1 MMSVK
6 KMSKKSKEGKIDAI
20 YLLPGFLI
28 KKKLD

>member
-20 YLLPGFLI
+20 YLLPGFL